1 MVRLYTIGVES
12 VSVSVLLLPA
22 MLLGWELFRR
32 NMPAVRKGM
41 LLTFAVYLCAV
52 YSATGLPD
60 AGNFAFRPRLQLVPV
75 LGVMKDTPQYLMD
88 SLLNVVMFIPFGV
101 FAPLLWRKL
110 RSVKRTAL
118 AGLCFSFA
126 IEMAQM
132 FSGRLTDVD
141 DLITNTLGAVIGC
154 LIARVLYQKV
164 VMAHGLHDTGRK
176 DDIMGLPGMM
186 LLSASAMFWILPVFQ
201 GVQL

>member
-60 AGNFAFRPRLQLVPV
+60 AGNFGFRPRLQLVPL
-75 LGVMKDTPQYLMD
+75 LGVLKDTPQYLMD
-88 SLLNVVMFIPFGV
+88 SFLNVVMFIPFGIFV
-101 FAPLLWRKL
+101 PLLWREL
-110 RSVKRTAL
+110 RSVKRMAL
-118 AGLCFSFA
+118 MGFAASLA
-126 IEMAQM
+126 IELGQM

-154 LIARVLYQKV
+154 LIARALYRKV
-164 VMAHGLHDTGRK
+164 AVAHGLHDTGRK
-176 DDIMGLPGMM
+176 NDIMGLPGMM
-186 LLSASAMFWILPVFQ
+186 LLSASAMFWILPLFQ
-201 GVQL
+201 R